1 MKNQLTWPAGCL
13 QKTRDKAAQEM
24 LQSLHMSH
32 ELSSTEMNK
41 TKHKLDHSQYILI
54 MIIIIIII
62 TTIIIINIIIII
74 IIIFINFYSPYG
86 SNFRGTDG
94 QGSPNT

>member
-1 MKNQLTWPAGCL
+1 
-13 QKTRDKAAQEM
+13 
-24 LQSLHMSH
+24 MSH

-54 MIIIIIII
+54 MIIIIIIIII

-86 SNFRGTDG
+86 SNFRGTYG